1 MIPRE
6 LRLPPEHLYPSH
18 EWGIVEEAFTQGWM
32 GNAETIFALANGFLG
47 IRGTF
52 EEGRPAIERG
62 TFCNGFH
69 ETWPIVHAEEAYGFA
84 RTGQTIVNVPD
95 ATLLKLYVDDE
106 PLYLPTARL
115 PEYRRELDFREGVLR
130 RDLTWSSPGGK
141 QVRVSSRRLVS
152 LDTRHLGAISYEVT
166 LDTDAPV
173 VISSQV
179 LNREDAYAQDEPKGS
194 GPDPRRSRAFEHRV
208 LNAREHVEEA
218 HRLVTGYRTTNSR
231 MTLGVGVDHVIET
244 DNPWRA
250 QRSWSPDVGKVVF
263 TIDARANVPIR
274 ITKFFT
280 YHTSRSVP
288 PAELVDRAMRVL
300 DRGMRDGYG
309 ALETSQR
316 AYLERFWERA
326 DVVVDGPPR
335 VQQAIRWN
343 IFQLCQAS
351 ARAETTGI
359 PAKGLTGQ
367 AYEGHYFWDTEVY
380 VAPFLTYTEPRITR
394 NLLRFRHSML
404 DLARERAEE
413 LSESGALFPWRT
425 INGEEASSYY
435 AAGTAQ
441 YHIDADIAY
450 AIKRYVDVRGDHGL
464 LAEVGAEILVETA
477 RLWVDL
483 GFFSP
488 ETGAFHVHGV
498 TGPDEYTTVVNDNA
512 FTNLMARA
520 NLRYAAEVV
529 PWLEQEDPSAYAHLV
544 HVTGLKR
551 SEVERWQTAAD
562 AMYIPYDVDRGI
574 HPQDENFL
582 EKEIWDFA
590 GTPKDRYP
598 LLLNYHPLVI
608 YRHQVIKQADVV
620 LAMVLLSDEFSL
632 EQKQRNFDYYDPLT
646 TGDSSLSA
654 CVQSILAAE
663 IGYEDKALEYFQYAV
678 LMDLA
683 DVAGNVV
690 DGAHVASTGGV
701 WMALIYGFGGM
712 RDLHGELSFDPRLP
726 SAWNRLRF
734 NLRFRDRQLVVDLD
748 HETFCFELLEG
759 DPLTITVRGEEVEL
773 AGGEPARIPA
783 GEHPVDRVRDTDG
796 GGRIRIVTQRE
807 PAAVAADEPDAELAG
822 PPGEAAGGDVTGATE
837 RTGSEAVAR
846 HVLPPD
852 QLDAERD
859 HAAEETAEDR
869 ADDR

>member
-6 LRLPPEHLYPSH
+6 LRLPPEHLYPPY
-18 EWGIVEEAFTQGWM
+18 EWGIIERGFSRAWM
-32 GNAETIFALANGFLG
+32 GNAETIFALSNGFLG

-52 EEGRPAIERG
+52 EEGRPGIEQG
-62 TFCNGFH
+62 TFLNGFH

-95 ATLLKLYVDDE
+95 ATLVKLYVDDE

-115 PEYRRELDFREGVLR
+115 VEYERKLDFRDGILHRHLVWATPAGKKVRLR
-130 RDLTWSSPGGK
+130 
-141 QVRVSSRRLVS
+141 SRRLIS
-152 LDTRHLGAISYEVT
+152 LASRHLGAITYEVT
-166 LDTDAPV
+166 VDADAPV
-173 VISSQV
+173 VISSQM
-179 LNREDAYAQDEPKGS
+179 LNRQDARAEDEPATADM
-194 GPDPRRSRAFEHRV
+194 DPRRSRGFGHRV
-208 LNAREHVEEA
+208 LNAVEHFDDA

-244 DNPWRA
+244 DNPWSAKRT
-250 QRSWSPDVGKVVF
+250 WSPDLGKVVF
-263 TIDARANVPIR
+263 TVDARANVPVR

-288 PAELVDRAMRVL
+288 PTELIDRSMRALDRAT
-300 DRGMRDGYG
+300 RDGHG
-309 ALETSQR
+309 ALESAQA
-316 AYLERFWERA
+316 AYLGDFWKRA
-326 DVVVDGPPR
+326 DVLVDGPR
-335 VQQAIRWN
+335 RIQQAIRWN
-343 IFQLCQAS
+343 IFQLCQAA

-380 VAPFLTYTEPRITR
+380 VAPFLTYTDPRITR

-404 DLARERAEE
+404 DLARERAAE

-450 AIKRYVDVRGDHGL
+450 AIKRYVEVRGDHQL

-477 RLWVDL
+477 RLWADL

-488 ETGAFHVHGV
+488 ETGAFHIHGV
-498 TGPDEYTTVVNDNA
+498 TGPDEYTTVVNDNT

-529 PWLEQEDPSAYAHLV
+529 PWLAQEHPEDHENLV
-544 HVTGLKR
+544 HLTGLQP
-551 SEVERWQTAAD
+551 EEIERWQAAAD
-562 AMYIPYDVDRGI
+562 AMYIPYDAERGI
-574 HPQDENFL
+574 HPQDANFL
-582 EKEIWDFA
+582 EKEVWDFT
-590 GTPKDRYP
+590 GTPKDNYP

-632 EQKQRNFDYYDPLT
+632 EQKRRNFEYYDPLT

-654 CVQSILAAE
+654 CVQAILAAE

-690 DGAHVASTGGV
+690 DGAHIASTGGV
-701 WMALIYGFGGM
+701 WMALTYGFGGM
-712 RDLHGELSFDPRLP
+712 RDHHGRLSFEPRLP
-726 SAWNRLRF
+726 SAWRSLRF
-734 NLRFRDRQLVVDLD
+734 NLRFRTRQLLVDLSHD
-748 HETFCFELLEG
+748 RFRVELTEG
-759 DPLTITVRGEEVEL
+759 DPLTIVMRGEEIELRPDQPVEL
-773 AGGEPARIPA
+773 DATPPSVPPVAEPPGDHAIHLVQGPA
-783 GEHPVDRVRDTDG
+783 SGRELDAADTDVDG
-796 GGRIRIVTQRE
+796 D
-807 PAAVAADEPDAELAG
+807 AADTDVDGDAADTDVDG
-822 PPGEAAGGDVTGATE
+822 DAAASGVGA
-837 RTGSEAVAR
+837 
-846 HVLPPD
+846 
-852 QLDAERD
+852 
-859 HAAEETAEDR
+859 TAEDH
-869 ADDR
+869 